1 MYVHTWTYIYICI
14 FIYSYLHTYVSVFI
28 YLFDAVVEVLNKM
41 TDTGT
46 ITTTTTKAYWVQVA
60 NAIVFVVFAFFV
72 CSRFLH
78 CLLCL
83 MFCTFLNLC
92 RCTQQAT
99 TRKLILIFF
108 SPVLPSLPFHP
119 YTHCVHYLLIFVS
132 LFTRFSLPFLAR
144 SKLVPHAPLA
154 AVELKNA
161 LSAAYSY
168 SWVLSGRESA

>member
-1 MYVHTWTYIYICI
+1 MYIYLFICTYIREC
-14 FIYSYLHTYVSVFI
+14 F
-28 YLFDAVVEVLNKM
+28 YLFDAVVKVLNKM
-41 TDTGT
+41 TDTK
-46 ITTTTTKAYWVQVA
+46 TTTTTKAYWVQVA
-60 NAIVFVVFAFFV
+60 NAIVFVVFALFV

-119 YTHCVHYLLIFVS
+119 YTHCVHYLLLFVS

-168 SWVLSGRESA
+168 S